1 MNIQLEALMTILKL
15 FMANQT
21 IEKKKKSVQVL
32 IGWFL
37 IIEDEI
43 IEKP

>member
-32 IGWFL
+32 IG
-37 IIEDEI
+37 
-43 IEKP
+43 